1 MRRRDFITLLGGAA
15 AWPLAARAQQAA
27 LPVVGFL
34 SVTAAE
40 PLTYLVAAVQRGLAE
55 TGYFEGQT
63 ISAEY
68 RWAGDQYDRLPEL
81 AVDLVRR
88 RVAVI
93 VALNSP
99 AAQAAKRASATIPI
113 VFGSGVDPVTSGLV
127 ESFNRPSGNATGLY
141 IWTSSLEPKRLE
153 MLHQVVPRAAVV
165 GALVNP
171 NFSDAERQEMDLRE
185 ASRVLGVELLV
196 LEGSSESDFAGIFAT
211 LVERR
216 VEALFVAMDPFLF
229 AHGDQLIALA
239 ARHGIPAMYGFSE
252 FAQAGGL
259 MSYGISLTES
269 YRQIGRYAGRILKG
283 EKPSDLPVQTPT
295 KFELVINLN
304 TAKAL
309 GLSISRDMQLI
320 ADEVIE

>member
-1 MRRRDFITLLGGAA
+1 
-15 AWPLAARAQQAA
+15 
-27 LPVVGFL
+27 
-34 SVTAAE
+34 
-40 PLTYLVAAVQRGLAE
+40 
-55 TGYFEGQT
+55 
-63 ISAEY
+63 
-68 RWAGDQYDRLPEL
+68 LPEL
-81 AVDLVRR
+81 AADLVRR

-99 AAQAAKRASATIPI
+99 AALAAKRASATTPI
-113 VFGSGVDPVTSGLV
+113 VFSSGVDPVTSGLV
-127 ESFNRPSGNATGLY
+127 ESFNRPSGNATGVY

-153 MLHQVVPRAAVV
+153 MLHQVVPRVAVV

-171 NFSDAERQEMDLRE
+171 NFSDAERQVMDLRE

-196 LEGSSESDFAGIFAT
+196 LEGRSESDFAGIFVA
-211 LVERR
+211 LVQRQ
-216 VEALFVAMDPFLF
+216 VGALFVAMDPFLF

-239 ARHGIPAMYGFSE
+239 AHYGIPAMYGFSE

-295 KFELVINLN
+295 KFELIINLN
-304 TAKAL
+304 TAQAL
-309 GLSISRDMQLI
+309 GLSLPPLMLAL